1 LISRQAE
8 WNKRRVVAAAEGAAL
23 FCDWPQRPDWGN
35 LGPLGGKLDKPAC
48 PEGIGLDVME
58 TCMTLRLCLATVVA
72 LSGTATLAATP
83 DYSDDRSTPVAV
95 VASLY
100 NALNRQEYLRAWS
113 YFGEGAVADYPSFR
127 DGYQDTMTVDVAYGA
142 VQSDGAA
149 GTIYSTVPVAIAAHH
164 KDGSVAF
171 FAGCYT
177 VAQVQPALQ
186 DTPPF
191 RPIEIRQGHLH
202 PAKSMDVP
210 TDACSG

>member
-1 LISRQAE
+1 
-8 WNKRRVVAAAEGAAL
+8 
-23 FCDWPQRPDWGN
+23 
-35 LGPLGGKLDKPAC
+35 
-48 PEGIGLDVME
+48 
-58 TCMTLRLCLATVVA
+58 MTLRICLALAAIV
-72 LSGTATLAATP
+72 SGTAAGAITP
-83 DYSDDRSTPVAV
+83 DYTDDRSTPVAV

-127 DGYQDTMTVDVAYGA
+127 DGYQDTTTVDVAYGE

-177 VAQVQPALQ
+177 VAQVQPAVQ

-191 RPIEIRQGHLH
+191 RPIEIRQGHLRL
-202 PAKSMDVP
+202 AKSMDVP
-210 TDACSG
+210 SDACSG